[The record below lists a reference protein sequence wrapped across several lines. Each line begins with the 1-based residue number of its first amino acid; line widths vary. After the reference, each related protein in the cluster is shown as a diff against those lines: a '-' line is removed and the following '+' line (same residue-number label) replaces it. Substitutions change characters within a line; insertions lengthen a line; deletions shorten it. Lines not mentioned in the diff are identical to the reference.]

1 MKGNVNAKF
10 KTNGVYSLKRIVVGE
25 ENMNPFV
32 QAGKQEAKLSDILK
46 VLKS

>member
-1 MKGNVNAKF
+1 MKGNVNGKF

-25 ENMNPFV
+25 KNMNP

-46 VLKS
+46 VLES